1 MRKTE
6 LNIMK
11 FTGLMLM
18 SFWIV
23 FMIGAVLIN
32 FGII

>member
-11 FTGLMLM
+11 FTGLMLVGI
-18 SFWIV
+18 WIV
-23 FMIGAVLIN
+23 FIIGAILI
-32 FGII
+32 GIEVI